1 MFWLTSGKKRV
12 EEVRQETKKGF
23 ESVKQD
29 INSIGK
35 WIKHLDTEK
44 NTQKEEI
51 DYLRDELSSIKDELE
66 NLKNVMSLMNFPK
79 KQQLF
84 KQAFKTEEE
93 VFNKQTAVYPV
104 QTGVQTGVQAPN
116 LEAFSITERAI
127 LLVLLNSDMNLGYD
141 DLAAMLG
148 KQKSTIRGQIKA
160 IKSKSEG
167 LIEEII
173 EQNGKKR
180 LYIPEKVKENLLKK
194 QKVRVKYKKNSKKD
208 KENE

>member
-66 NLKNVMSLMNFPK
+66 NLKNV
-79 KQQLF
+79 
-84 KQAFKTEEE
+84 
-93 VFNKQTAVYPV
+93 
-104 QTGVQTGVQAPN
+104 
-116 LEAFSITERAI
+116 
-127 LLVLLNSDMNLGYD
+127 
-141 DLAAMLG
+141 
-148 KQKSTIRGQIKA
+148 
-160 IKSKSEG
+160 
-167 LIEEII
+167 
-173 EQNGKKR
+173 
-180 LYIPEKVKENLLKK
+180 
-194 QKVRVKYKKNSKKD
+194 
-208 KENE
+208 